1 MILTSVKSHLCFCF
15 RFFLMY
21 LINKDETEHT
31 GQVSKYRDWFETNID
46 VSKTKVQAS
55 LVFFG
60 IVNFESRHSPTLHHF
75 SGVICVE
82 DVPGTMLG
90 LLPCWRLLQEA
101 VWGPAWIKSWIFTL
115 HPMEKERREK
125 IWNFK
130 IKHICVLVLSFACT
144 VLSSVK
150 AMHTLTALLYHLQ
163 QNVVGAYLRK
173 GE

>member
-1 MILTSVKSHLCFCF
+1 MLMILTSVKSNLCFCF

-31 GQVSKYRDWFETNID
+31 GQVSKYRDWFKTNID

-60 IVNFESRHSPTLHHF
+60 IVNFESRYSPTLHHF
-75 SGVICVE
+75 SGVIRVE

-101 VWGPAWIKSWIFTL
+101 VWGPAWIKSIIFTL
-115 HPMEKERREK
+115 HPLEKGRREK
-125 IWNFK
+125 GISGRENDMKF
-130 IKHICVLVLSFACT
+130 IDQTYLCLSF
-144 VLSSVK
+144 VLCLHSS
-150 AMHTLTALLYHLQ
+150 LLC
-163 QNVVGAYLRK
+163 
-173 GE
+173 